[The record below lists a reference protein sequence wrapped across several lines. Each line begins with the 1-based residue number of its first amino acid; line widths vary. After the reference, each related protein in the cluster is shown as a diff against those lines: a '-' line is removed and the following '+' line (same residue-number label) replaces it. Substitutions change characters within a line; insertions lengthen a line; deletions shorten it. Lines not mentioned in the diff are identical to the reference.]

1 MITEANLIEY
11 DVAGDGG
18 VIIITGC
25 DSVEWGSY
33 LGDY

>member
-1 MITEANLIEY
+1 MEY
-11 DVAGDGG
+11 DDAGDGG
-18 VIIITGC
+18 VIIITSC